1 MNAEKNLIAEKGRLV
16 DATSN
21 LVSQQ
26 FYKDGQDIITGR
38 TPDVKVKISKSGQI
52 IKKFKDLFNDNLHY
66 FLEGNYKKFLL
77 PFKKIKGINEE
88 SIREIH
94 NDLENK
100 LEHFKSENS
109 EAGNVILYTL
119 VLSALI
125 SRIRDIHFNESIE
138 EVRKRIGKKS
148 GEGSSSLGEDEIQ
161 EALDNL
167 FMRNNKNISILYNVS
182 YLCALAE
189 SFNYKKVA
197 HICKIQKSKFINRV
211 VKMIYSSAYN

>member
-1 MNAEKNLIAEKGRLV
+1 MNAEKRRLV
-16 DATSN
+16 DATTN
-21 LVSQQ
+21 LVLQQ
-26 FYKDGQDIITGR
+26 FYKDGQDIIIGR

-94 NDLENK
+94 KDLENK
-100 LEHFKSENS
+100 LEHFKDENS
-109 EAGNVILYTL
+109 EAGNIIVYTL

-138 EVRKRIGKKS
+138 EVRKRISKKS
-148 GEGSSSLGEDEIQ
+148 GKGYSGLGEDEIQ

-197 HICKIQKSKFINRV
+197 HICKIQKSKFINRI

>member
-1 MNAEKNLIAEKGRLV
+1 MTLNAEKNLSAEKRRLV

-26 FYKDGQDIITGR
+26 FYKDGQDIIIGR
-38 TPDVKVKISKSGQI
+38 TPDIKIKISKSGQI
-52 IKKFKDLFNDNLHY
+52 VKKFKDLFNDNLNY

-88 SIREIH
+88 SIIQINEE
-94 NDLENK
+94 LEDK
-100 LEHFKSENS
+100 LEHFKDDNS
-109 EAGNVILYTL
+109 ETGKIILYTL

-138 EVRKRIGKKS
+138 EIRKRIGKKS
-148 GEGSSSLGEDEIQ
+148 AKKSTGFNEDEIQ

-167 FMRNNKNISILYNVS
+167 FMRNNKNISILYNIS
-182 YLCALAE
+182 YLGALAE

-197 HICKIQKSKFINRV
+197 HICKIQKSKFINRIV
-211 VKMIYSSAYN
+211 ELIHS

>member
-1 MNAEKNLIAEKGRLV
+1 MNAEKNLNAEERRLI

-26 FYKDGQDIITGR
+26 FYRDGQDIITGR

-52 IKKFKDLFNDNLHY
+52 IKKFKDLFNENLHY

-88 SIREIH
+88 SIKLINE
-94 NDLENK
+94 E
-100 LEHFKSENS
+100 LEHKLDHFKGEHSES
-109 EAGNVILYTL
+109 GSIILYTL
-119 VLSALI
+119 VLSSLI

-138 EVRKRIGKKS
+138 EVKKRISKKHS
-148 GEGSSSLGEDEIQ
+148 KSAARFSKEQIQ
-161 EALDNL
+161 LALDNL
-167 FMRNNKNISILYNVS
+167 FMRNNENISILYNIS

-189 SFNYKKVA
+189 SFNYNKVA
-197 HICKIQKSKFINRV
+197 HICKIQKSKFINRIV
-211 VKMIYSSAYN
+211 QLVHTSV

>member
-1 MNAEKNLIAEKGRLV
+1 MSLNAEKRKLF
-16 DATSN
+16 DATDN

-26 FYKDGQDIITGR
+26 FYKDGQDIIIGR

-52 IKKFKDLFNDNLHY
+52 IKKFKDLFNENLKY

-88 SIREIH
+88 TIQQIH
-94 NDLENK
+94 KDLENK
-100 LEHFKSENS
+100 LAHFKGENS
-109 EAGNVILYTL
+109 ETGNVILYTL

-125 SRIRDIHFNESIE
+125 SRIRDIHFNDSIE
-138 EVRKRIGKKS
+138 EVRKRISKKLSKKS
-148 GEGSSSLGEDEIQ
+148 CSLSEDDIQ

-167 FMRNNKNISILYNVS
+167 FMRNNKNISILYNIS

-197 HICKIQKSKFINRV
+197 HICKIQRSKFINRI
-211 VKMIYSSAYN
+211 VKMIYSSD

>member
-1 MNAEKNLIAEKGRLV
+1 MSLNAEKRKLF
-16 DATSN
+16 DATDN

-26 FYKDGQDIITGR
+26 FYKDGQDIIIGR

-52 IKKFKDLFNDNLHY
+52 IKKFKDLFNENLKY

-88 SIREIH
+88 TIQQIH
-94 NDLENK
+94 KDLENK
-100 LEHFKSENS
+100 LAHFKGENS
-109 EAGNVILYTL
+109 ETGNVILYTL

-125 SRIRDIHFNESIE
+125 SRIRDIHFNDSIE
-138 EVRKRIGKKS
+138 EVRKRISKKLSKKS
-148 GEGSSSLGEDEIQ
+148 CSLSEDDIQ

-167 FMRNNKNISILYNVS
+167 FMRNNKNISILYNIS

-197 HICKIQKSKFINRV
+197 HICKIQRSKFINRIV
-211 VKMIYSSAYN
+211 RMIYSSD

>member
-1 MNAEKNLIAEKGRLV
+1 MSLNAEKKRLV

-21 LVSQQ
+21 LVHQQ
-26 FYKDGQDIITGR
+26 FYKDGQDIIIGR
-38 TPDVKVKISKSGQI
+38 TPEIKVKISKSGQI
-52 IKKFKDLFNDNLHY
+52 IKKFRDLFNDNLHY

-88 SIREIH
+88 TIH
-94 NDLENK
+94 QIHDDLKNK
-100 LEHFKSENS
+100 LEHFQDENS
-109 EAGNVILYTL
+109 ETGNVILYTL
-119 VLSALI
+119 VLSSLI

-138 EVRKRIGKKS
+138 EVRKRISKKAS
-148 GEGSSSLGEDEIQ
+148 KLNEDEIQ

-167 FMRNNKNISILYNVS
+167 FMRNNENISILYNIS

-197 HICKIQKSKFINRV
+197 HICNIQKSKFINRIV
-211 VKMIYSSAYN
+211 MKIHAHS

>member
-1 MNAEKNLIAEKGRLV
+1 MNAEKRRLI

-88 SIREIH
+88 TIHQIH

-100 LEHFKSENS
+100 LEHFKDENS

-138 EVRKRIGKKS
+138 EVRKKIGKKS
-148 GEGSSSLGEDEIQ
+148 GEGSSGLGEDEIQ

>member
-1 MNAEKNLIAEKGRLV
+1 LNAEKRRLL
-16 DATSN
+16 DATDN
-21 LVSQQ
+21 LVHQQ
-26 FYKDGQDIITGR
+26 FYKDGQDIIIGR

-66 FLEGNYKKFLL
+66 FLEGSYKKFLL

-88 SIREIH
+88 NIRQIH
-94 NDLENK
+94 KDLENK
-100 LEHFKSENS
+100 LEHFKDENS
-109 EAGNVILYTL
+109 EAGNIILYTL

-148 GEGSSSLGEDEIQ
+148 GEGSSGLGEDEIQ

>member
-1 MNAEKNLIAEKGRLV
+1 MNAEKRRLL
-16 DATSN
+16 DATDN
-21 LVSQQ
+21 LVHQQ
-26 FYKDGQDIITGR
+26 FYKDGQDIIIGR
-38 TPDVKVKISKSGQI
+38 TPDVKVKISNSGQI

-66 FLEGNYKKFLL
+66 FLEGNYQKFLL

-88 SIREIH
+88 SIRHIH
-94 NDLENK
+94 KDLENK
-100 LEHFKSENS
+100 LEHFKDENS
-109 EAGNVILYTL
+109 EAGNIILYTL

-138 EVRKRIGKKS
+138 EVRKRISKKA
-148 GEGSSSLGEDEIQ
+148 GEGFSGLGEDKIQ
-161 EALDNL
+161 DALDNL

-197 HICKIQKSKFINRV
+197 HICKIQKSKFINRI
-211 VKMIYSSAYN
+211 VKMIYSSANN

>member
-1 MNAEKNLIAEKGRLV
+1 LNAEKKRLV
-16 DATSN
+16 DATQN
-21 LVSQQ
+21 LVLQQ
-26 FYKDGQDIITGR
+26 FYKDGQDIIIGR

-94 NDLENK
+94 KDLENK
-100 LEHFKSENS
+100 LEHFKDENS
-109 EAGNVILYTL
+109 EAGNIILYTL

-138 EVRKRIGKKS
+138 EVRKRIGKKA
-148 GEGSSSLGEDEIQ
+148 GEGFSGLGEDKIQ
-161 EALDNL
+161 DALDNL

-197 HICKIQKSKFINRV
+197 HICKIQKSKFINRI

>member
-1 MNAEKNLIAEKGRLV
+1 MTLNAEKNLSAEKRRLV

-26 FYKDGQDIITGR
+26 FYKDGQDIIIGR
-38 TPDVKVKISKSGQI
+38 TPDIKIKISKSGQI
-52 IKKFKDLFNDNLHY
+52 VKKFKDLFNDNLNY

-88 SIREIH
+88 SIIQINEE
-94 NDLENK
+94 LEDK
-100 LEHFKSENS
+100 FEHFKDDNS
-109 EAGNVILYTL
+109 ETGKIILYTL

-138 EVRKRIGKKS
+138 EIRKRIGKKS
-148 GEGSSSLGEDEIQ
+148 AKKSTGFNEDEIQ

-167 FMRNNKNISILYNVS
+167 FMRNNKNISILYNIS
-182 YLCALAE
+182 YLGALAE

-197 HICKIQKSKFINRV
+197 HICKIQKSKFINRIV
-211 VKMIYSSAYN
+211 ELIHS

>member
-1 MNAEKNLIAEKGRLV
+1 LNAEKRRLI

-88 SIREIH
+88 SIRQIH
-94 NDLENK
+94 KDLENK
-100 LEHFKSENS
+100 LEHFKDENS
-109 EAGNVILYTL
+109 EAGNIILYTL

-138 EVRKRIGKKS
+138 EVRKRISKKS
-148 GEGSSSLGEDEIQ
+148 GEGSSGLGEDEIQ

-197 HICKIQKSKFINRV
+197 HICKIQKSKFINRI